1 VTPISQEQIVRNERR
16 SALTSVGIALAF
28 LAFMPACGGG
38 EDKNAAAEA
47 EKKAQEAAAA
57 ELKEPIALLSAYLPY
72 LKPADTKDKYTPKR
86 RPDEERS
93 TAYAAE
99 EMRHVA
105 NSARQNLKGD
115 SPVIKDIVSALQN
128 IAVACTAAEDPTAI
142 DKCSGA
148 IDKLNET
155 LKKSE
160 SASQGGAVKFPRVG
174 PESVTEKAKKD
185 ISAFLRAKGPG
196 DATRTYMTK
205 RSDPNVS
212 VTDLSA
218 ACQSAMDEA
227 GSAAMAFEKAEEPIR
242 LIAVTRKM
250 SMESQCGVLNATET
264 LHKDLKDCRKKA
276 KTPDC
281 KAICGKAK
289 VRVEDGIPAAAF
301 LPLEKDFAEI
311 CTDK

>member
-1 VTPISQEQIVRNERR
+1 MRNNRR
-16 SALTSVGIALAF
+16 SALTGAGIALAIV
-28 LAFMPACGGG
+28 LPACGGG

-72 LKPADTKDKYTPKR
+72 LKPADTNTKDRFTPKR

-99 EMRHVA
+99 EIRHVA

-115 SPVIKDIVSALQN
+115 SPVIKDLVTSLQN
-128 IAVACTAAEDPTAI
+128 VAASCTDAQDPTAI

-174 PESVTEKAKKD
+174 PEAVTEQAKKE
-185 ISAFLRAKGPG
+185 IAAFLRAKGPG
-196 DATRTYMTK
+196 DATKAYVAK

-212 VTDLSA
+212 AADLSS

-227 GSAAMAFEKAEEPIR
+227 GSAAMAFEKAAEPIR

-281 KAICGKAK
+281 KAVCGKAK
-289 VRVEDGIPAAAF
+289 VRVEDGVPAAAF
-301 LPLEKDFAEI
+301 LPMEKDFAEI
-311 CTDK
+311 CSDK

>member
-1 VTPISQEQIVRNERR
+1 VTPISQEQTVSNAHR
-16 SALTSVGIALAF
+16 SALTSAGIALA
-28 LAFMPACGGG
+28 LAITSACGGG
-38 EDKNAAAEA
+38 DDKAAAAEA
-47 EKKAQEAAAA
+47 ERKAQEAAAA
-57 ELKEPIALLSAYLPY
+57 ELKEPIALISAYLPY
-72 LKPADTKDKYTPKR
+72 LRPVDTKDRFMPKR

-99 EMRHVA
+99 EIRHAA

-115 SPVIKDIVSALQN
+115 SPVIKDLVSSLQN
-128 IAVACTAAEDPTAI
+128 VAASCTDAQDSTAI

-148 IDKLNET
+148 IDKLSET

-160 SASQGGAVKFPRVG
+160 SASQGGAVKFPKVG
-174 PESVTEKAKKD
+174 PESVTDQAKKA
-185 ISAFLRAKGPG
+185 ITGFLRAKGPG
-196 DATRTYMTK
+196 DAAQTYMKK

-212 VTDLSA
+212 TADLSA

-227 GSAAMAFEKAEEPIR
+227 GAAAMAFEKAEEPIR

-250 SMESQCGVLNATET
+250 SMESQCGILTAMET

-281 KAICGKAK
+281 KAVCGKAK
-289 VRVEDGIPAAAF
+289 VKVEDGVPAAAF
-301 LPLEKDFAEI
+301 LPLEKDYAEI
-311 CTDK
+311 CADK

>member
-1 VTPISQEQIVRNERR
+1 VRNERR
-16 SALTSVGIALAF
+16 SALSSAGVALALVLF
-28 LAFMPACGGG
+28 HVTACGGG

-57 ELKEPIALLSAYLPY
+57 ELKEPIGLLSAYLPY
-72 LKPADTKDKYTPKR
+72 LKPAESKDRYTPKR

-99 EMRHVA
+99 EIRHVA
-105 NSARQNLKGD
+105 NSARQSLKGD
-115 SPVIKDIVSALQN
+115 SPVIKDIITSLTN
-128 IAVACTAAEDPTAI
+128 VASSCTDAQDPTAI

-174 PESVTEKAKKD
+174 PESVTEQAKKE
-185 ISAFLRAKGPG
+185 IGAFLKAKGPG
-196 DATRTYMTK
+196 DATSAYMKK
-205 RSDPNVS
+205 RSDPNTS
-212 VTDLSA
+212 AADLSS
-218 ACQSAMDEA
+218 ACQSALDEA
-227 GSAAMAFEKAEEPIR
+227 SSAAMTFEKSAEPIR

-250 SMESQCGVLNATET
+250 SMESQCGILTAIET

-281 KAICGKAK
+281 KVVCGKAK
-289 VRVEDGIPAAAF
+289 VKVEDGIPAAAF

-311 CTDK
+311 CAEK

>member
-1 VTPISQEQIVRNERR
+1 MRNDRPN
-16 SALTSVGIALAF
+16 ALTGAVLALA
-28 LAFMPACGGG
+28 LVLSACGKG

-72 LKPADTKDKYTPKR
+72 LKPAETKDRYTPKR
-86 RPDEERS
+86 RPDEDRS

-99 EMRHVA
+99 EIRHVA
-105 NSARQNLKGD
+105 NSARQSIKGD
-115 SPVIKDIVSALQN
+115 SPVIKDLVTALQN
-128 IAVACTAAEDPTAI
+128 VSTSCTGAEDPEAI
-142 DKCSGA
+142 GKCSDSV
-148 IDKLNET
+148 DKLNET

-174 PESVTEKAKKD
+174 PESVTEQAKKE
-185 ISAFLRAKGPG
+185 IAAFLKAKGPG
-196 DATRTYMTK
+196 DATKAYVAK
-205 RSDPNVS
+205 RSDANVS
-212 VTDLSA
+212 PADLSS
-218 ACQSAMDEA
+218 ACQAAMDEA
-227 GSAAMAFEKAEEPIR
+227 GSAAMQFEKAAEPIR

-250 SMESQCGVLNATET
+250 SMESQCGLLNATET

-281 KAICGKAK
+281 KAVCGKAK
-289 VRVEDGIPAAAF
+289 ARVDDGIPAAAF